1 MEGLKQAFEYIAALK
16 EESLEPKTIEINGD
30 TYCEK
35 SLKRY
40 HSFPTATELRVNT
53 LTAVVD
59 YIKGK
64 TEELQK
70 TMILHVDARRFPSAL
85 MILAGTLLWRS

>member
-40 HSFPTATELRVNT
+40 HSFPTATELHVNT

-64 TEELQK
+64 LEELRE
-70 TMILHVDARRFPSAL
+70 TMILHVVSP
-85 MILAGTLLWRS
+85 TQ